1 VSGGLLEFLWN
12 ADHQTLGE
20 MLDEAARRITSYLR
34 QDCRKGAAS
43 MFDRVLECDS
53 EAERNEQ
60 VGSRE
65 DAEEYDRQHS
75 DTITDVL
82 KAVLESPPT
91 LEVFA

>member
-1 VSGGLLEFLWN
+1 
-12 ADHQTLGE
+12 
-20 MLDEAARRITSYLR
+20 
-34 QDCRKGAAS
+34 